1 MAYDEVTTQRFRDAL
16 GDMDGITEK
25 RMMGGICFLL
35 NGNMIGGA
43 DKPKDAAK
51 FGQTAGGARFMFR
64 LGKENQAAG
73 DKMPGAIPME
83 MGGRKMRGFYFVE
96 EDGCDDEALQ
106 NWVDLSVGFAAK
118 LPPK

>member
-1 MAYDEVTTQRFRDAL
+1 MYQE
-16 GDMDGITEK
+16 IS
-25 RMMGGICFLL
+25 GGHDTL
-35 NGNMIGGA
+35 
-43 DKPKDAAK
+43 
-51 FGQTAGGARFMFR
+51 
-64 LGKENQAAG
+64 
-73 DKMPGAIPME
+73 E